1 MTKKREIIRLEE
13 AMKFLISISFI
24 ILMILLFVIC
34 ILVAITWK
42 LSNKILKPSSLST
55 KEVYEK
61 EVLKGRLDEEIF
73 EEVKKEEFMVT
84 SRYGYKLT
92 GLILSN
98 DFTKL
103 PENIE
108 KVAVLC
114 HGYTYGKYGAICY
127 ASILMEQGF
136 TCVIYDHRNH
146 GESDKVYTTMG
157 YYEKFD
163 LMTVIDF
170 CYEHFSADIKII
182 THGES
187 MGAATV
193 LSHMEIDERVT
204 CVIADC
210 SFSDLNA
217 LLQHQ
222 LKEYYHLPATLLLPI
237 ANLIFKLRAG
247 FFINEVS
254 PLQSVINTKTP
265 VLFIHGGEDTYVPT
279 AMTLKMYESRK
290 EAKEIYICNE
300 AKHAQSYD
308 LDPIKYRKEIIKFLD
323 KYYA

>member
-1 MTKKREIIRLEE
+1 
-13 AMKFLISISFI
+13 MKFLISTSVI

-34 ILVAITWK
+34 MLVVITWK
-42 LSNKILKPSSLST
+42 LSNRILKPTSLST

-61 EVLKGRLDEEIF
+61 EVLKGRLDENFF
-73 EEVKKEEFMVT
+73 EKVKKEEFMVT
-84 SRYGYKLT
+84 SRFGYKLT

-98 DFTKL
+98 DFTKQ
-103 PENIE
+103 PENSE

-163 LMTVIDF
+163 LMTVVDF

-210 SFSDLNA
+210 PFIATSIKRILSFACNFI
-217 LLQHQ
+217 
-222 LKEYYHLPATLLLPI
+222 I
-237 ANLIFKLRAG
+237 AN
-247 FFINEVS
+247 
-254 PLQSVINTKTP
+254 
-265 VLFIHGGEDTYVPT
+265 
-279 AMTLKMYESRK
+279 
-290 EAKEIYICNE
+290 C
-300 AKHAQSYD
+300 
-308 LDPIKYRKEIIKFLD
+308 
-323 KYYA
+323 